1 MRKKRVT
8 AAEADLVADQGITR
22 SGTVVAGRYRLQS
35 LLGSGGM
42 GRVWQAEDE
51 VLTRS
56 VAVKQVVP
64 AQATSAH
71 ARAARM
77 LALWEARAAARVH
90 HVGAVQIHDVVRE
103 KENLWIIMELLSGR
117 TLAAVLR
124 AEGPLPLDRVARVGL
139 CLLDVLQAA
148 HRAGIVHC
156 DVKPA
161 NVHLCHDGRVV
172 LADFGVARTAGGSNM
187 STGELAGSPPYIA
200 PERIHGHRV
209 QPASD
214 MFSLGATLFTAVEG
228 RLPFDEGSPSAT
240 LTAVIEGEVAPF
252 VRAGPLQPVI
262 EGLLA
267 NKPGQRLDADQAR
280 AALQGIRATTSRS
293 PRHSGSRV
301 LKPSDLASPSP
312 QVGEVRG
319 RASWLVSSGLG

>member
-1 MRKKRVT
+1 MWKRRVS
-8 AAEADLVADQGITR
+8 AVEADLVADQRIT
-22 SGTVVAGRYRLQS
+22 SPGTVVAGRYRLQS

-42 GRVWQAEDE
+42 GRVWRAEDE
-51 VLTRS
+51 VLARS
-56 VAVKQVVP
+56 VALKQVVP
-64 AQATSAH
+64 AEATSAH
-71 ARAARM
+71 ARGARM

-90 HVGAVQIHDVVRE
+90 HIGAVQIHDVVRA
-103 KENLWIIMELLSGR
+103 KHNLWIVMELLSGS
-117 TLAAVLR
+117 TLARVLR
-124 AEGPLPLDRVARVGL
+124 AEGPLPLNQAARIGL
-139 CLLDVLQAA
+139 CLLDVLQAT

-172 LADFGVARTAGGSNM
+172 LADFGVARTAGDSKVSG
-187 STGELAGSPPYIA
+187 GELAGSPPYIA

-228 RLPFDEGSPSAT
+228 RLPFDEGTRSGT

-252 VRAGPLQPVI
+252 LRAGPLRPVI

-267 NKPGQRLDADQAR
+267 NKPEQRLDADQAR
-280 AALQGIRATTSRS
+280 AALQGIQARVSRLS
-293 PRHSGSRV
+293 GHSGSRAR
-301 LKPSDLASPSP
+301 KPSDVASPDFFDP
-312 QVGEVRG
+312 KNEIEN
-319 RASWLVSSGLG
+319 